1 MKIALC
7 QYDIKWEDKEAN
19 KKKIA
24 ELLANCKCA
33 KEIDWLVFSEMTLSA
48 FTMNTA
54 VSELTDEDRA
64 FFSGLAAEYNIN
76 ISYGGVEKGYNNLI
90 TLDRKG
96 NRVNTY
102 SKIHLYAFGGEDKY
116 YKAGTKQEVFE
127 LEGLRVMPAV
137 CFDVRFPYLF
147 WNKAASVDVYVAIA
161 AWPMR
166 RAEQWMTLLRAR
178 AVENQAYC
186 VGVDRIG
193 LEGKVEYS
201 GNSMCYDPLGKTVL
215 DCGTAEGIFIA
226 AGPLDKAL
234 VAKTRERFPFLG
246 ERKNFPWQ

>member
-1 MKIALC
+1 MRIGLC

-19 KKKIA
+19 KRRIE
-24 ELLANCKCA
+24 ELLANCKCSS
-33 KEIDWLVFSEMTLSA
+33 EMDWLVFSEMTLSG

-64 FFSGLAAEYNIN
+64 FFTGLAAEYNIN

-90 TLDRKG
+90 TLDRRG
-96 NRVNTY
+96 NRLNTY
-102 SKIHLYAFGGEDKY
+102 SKIHLYAFGQEDKY
-116 YKAGTKQEVFE
+116 YKSGTKQEVFG
-127 LEGLRVMPAV
+127 LEGLRVMPSV
-137 CFDVRFPYLF
+137 CFDLRFPYLF
-147 WNKAASVDVYVAIA
+147 WNKAFDADVYLNIA

-186 VGVDRIG
+186 IGVDRLG
-193 LEGKVEYS
+193 MEGKVEYS
-201 GNSMCYDPLGKTVL
+201 GNSMCFDPLGKIVL
-215 DCGTAEGIFIA
+215 DCGTKEGIFVSEA
-226 AGPLDKAL
+226 PLDRAL
-234 VAKTRERFPFLG
+234 VTKTRERFPFLN

>member
-1 MKIALC
+1 MKVALC

-19 KKKIA
+19 KRKI
-24 ELLANCKCA
+24 EDLLSDCKCV
-33 KEIDWLVFSEMTLSA
+33 KNIDWLVFSEMTLSG

-64 FFSGLAAEYNIN
+64 FFTGLAAEYNIN

-90 TLDRKG
+90 TLDRRG
-96 NRVNTY
+96 NRINTY
-102 SKIHLYAFGGEDKY
+102 SKIHLYAFGQEDKY
-116 YKAGTKQEVFE
+116 YKAGAKQELFGM
-127 LEGLRVMPAV
+127 EGLRVMPAV
-137 CFDVRFPYLF
+137 CFDLRFPYLF
-147 WNKAASVDVYVAIA
+147 WSKATQADLYLVIA

-186 VGVDRIG
+186 IGVDRVG
-193 LEGKVEYS
+193 LEGKIEYS
-201 GNSMCYDPLGKTVL
+201 GNSMCYDPLGKTVI
-215 DCGTAEGIFIA
+215 DCGTAEGIFMA
-226 AGPLDKAL
+226 DAPLDREL
-234 VAKTRERFPFLG
+234 VRKTRERFPFLG